1 MSSRRAAADTLVPL
15 AVGAAVT
22 AGALA
27 LGGYA
32 GITIRVLQLVD
43 HAFVAILRAVLS

>member
-1 MSSRRAAADTLVPL
+1 MRDVLVPV

-32 GITIRVLQLVD
+32 GITVRVLQLAD
-43 HAFVAILRAVLS
+43 HVFVALLRAILS